1 MGTILLSCGAHTWG
15 PPRST
20 SATRADR
27 TSALIRHHLQQS
39 HRAFMPKMSNKYNA
53 PEGPPP
59 SYPAQPAQVHYDAGP
74 AYPQGQSQ
82 AYYQGQS
89 QDYYSQQPQGYYGGQ
104 QGYYPQQ
111 GYPQQGYYPQQGM
124 YYGQQPQGYY
134 GDRSRGTTGGA
145 VATGLCAGLCASLCC
160 LDLCL
165 FFQRMWL
172 SLWCGSSVSFS

>member
-1 MGTILLSCGAHTWG
+1 MGGAHTIS

-59 SYPAQPAQVHYDAGP
+59 SYPAQPAPVHYDAGP

-82 AYYQGQS
+82 PYYQGQA
-89 QDYYSQQPQGYYGGQ
+89 QDYYGQQGNQGYYSGQ
-104 QGYYPQQ
+104 QGYY
-111 GYPQQGYYPQQGM
+111 GE
-124 YYGQQPQGYY
+124 
-134 GDRSRGTTGGA
+134 RSRGTTGGA

-160 LDLCL
+160 LDL
-165 FFQRMWL
+165 
-172 SLWCGSSVSFS
+172 